1 MKAKVIDIARG
12 NHPGLAKATLKAR
25 FKNLV
30 NDLKGVEFQFRM
42 AIRDHAAQSTKDKLG
57 KQRKTILAEMRE
69 VKAAIA
75 AIE

>member
-1 MKAKVIDIARG
+1 
-12 NHPGLAKATLKAR
+12 
-25 FKNLV
+25 
-30 NDLKGVEFQFRM
+30 M
-42 AIRDHAAQSTKDKLG
+42 AIRDHASQPTKDKLG